1 MRRGTGTAQ
10 SARGRRPSVQLN
22 LRPGRTFAQVDGDL
36 LAATR
41 ERPRAAVATI
51 VSDWLPAS
59 LATALAGAAAVDP
72 QTPMAH
78 LARDARRALTHAL
91 VSLPLDVTG
100 SRGYRV
106 AEVTAGGV
114 PLEEI
119 DPATM
124 ASRRCTGLYLVGEI
138 LDVDGRIGGF
148 NFQWAWASGAV
159 AGGR

>member
-1 MRRGTGTAQ
+1 
-10 SARGRRPSVQLN
+10 
-22 LRPGRTFAQVDGDL
+22 
-36 LAATR
+36 
-41 ERPRAAVATI
+41 
-51 VSDWLPAS
+51 
-59 LATALAGAAAVDP
+59 
-72 QTPMAH
+72 MAH

-124 ASRRCTGLYLVGEI
+124 ASRRCPGLYLVGEI

-159 AGGR
+159 AGRAVGMTRNSECGMRSSELGTNSECGVRK